1 MKLNSKSN
9 LHFRLVL
16 NFSYLVFIWY
26 PTNFYLFIFPIILN
40 LLDEDNKNKR
50 YKMLVILLVTC
61 IIFYF
66 YLNNLDIEQQIAL
79 SIIVLFSGFSDI
91 LKNTFKKNTI

>member
-9 LHFRLVL
+9 LHFRFVL

-61 IIFYF
+61 IIFYL
-66 YLNNLDIEQQIAL
+66 YLNNLDIEQQITL
-79 SIIVLFSGFSDI
+79 SIIVLFSV
-91 LKNTFKKNTI
+91 